1 LVLKEEVKMSK
12 TGSKDSSEAW
22 KGFLRKHW
30 GIAIIFIAAVILAG
44 VGAIYVFVW
53 LVGNAQSTG
62 LVPTILGLWS
72 MANIVTF
79 ILHLIFWELLLI
91 GIPVALGAVA
101 AWQWWRRLPDK
112 EKEEIHVFG
121 RRSRARRGGSGIL
134 PLFVIAFFI
143 KVYLDGNWNAA
154 IAAWTLNYV
163 VDSIITILVWMAVI
177 FGIPMAIGL
186 VWWIHH
192 EVKKKP

>member
-1 LVLKEEVKMSK
+1 MEEVKMSK

-30 GIAIIFIAAVILAG
+30 GIAIIFVAAVILAV

-91 GIPVALGAVA
+91 GIPVGLGVVA

-112 EKEEIHVFG
+112 EKEETHLFG
-121 RRSRARRGGSGIL
+121 RRSRARRGGSGIP
-134 PLFVIAFFI
+134 PLFAIAFFI

-154 IAAWTLNYV
+154 IATWTLNYV
-163 VDSIITILVWMAVI
+163 VDSIITILVWMAII
-177 FGIPMAIGL
+177 FGIPLAVGL

>member
-1 LVLKEEVKMSK
+1 
-12 TGSKDSSEAW
+12 
-22 KGFLRKHW
+22 
-30 GIAIIFIAAVILAG
+30 
-44 VGAIYVFVW
+44 
-53 LVGNAQSTG
+53 
-62 LVPTILGLWS
+62 

-163 VDSIITILVWMAVI
+163 VDSIITILVWMAII